1 MNKKVVWII
10 VSLVVLIL
18 LVVILKKAGVIGK
31 EEGVKVSV
39 EKVSKHSITET
50 VTASGKIYP
59 EVEVKMSSDIS
70 GEIVELNVEEG
81 DSVKKGQQLAKIYA
95 DIYSNQRNQAAAQVS
110 QQEAMVSN
118 ANAQLP
124 GLKASMDAAQAQY
137 DRQKT
142 LMDQKVIS
150 QSEFETATTNLRT
163 AQANYNAAQQNVHST
178 VAAVNSAK
186 ANLAIQAAN
195 VSKTTISSPL
205 NGVVSLLSVKK
216 GERVAGNSFAAGTE
230 IMRVADM
237 SKIEAVVDVGEN
249 DITKVH
255 LGDSAIVE
263 VDAYNGRKF
272 KGTVTQI
279 ASSIVATAAS
289 TSSSTTNDVTNYKVH
304 IRLNPASYQD
314 LTDKKRPKSMVFRPG
329 MTASAD
335 IQTKTHAD
343 VLSVPINAVTTREKT
358 AANAAKAKDQKP
370 KEDENG
376 DVKAENTGG
385 DLDEVVFL
393 LQAGNTVKQVSVK
406 TDIQDINNIE
416 ILSGLKLGDT
426 VITGPYGTVSKILN
440 NGTKVTVVD
449 KDKLFEA
456 KK

>member
-1 MNKKVVWII
+1 MNKKLVWII
-10 VSLVVLIL
+10 VSLVVIIL
-18 LVVILKKAGVIGK
+18 VLVFLKRSGVIGK
-31 EEGVKVSV
+31 EEGIKVSV
-39 EKVSKHSITET
+39 EKVSKHTITET

-95 DIYSNQRNQAAAQVS
+95 DIYSNQRNQAAAQVN
-110 QQEAMVSN
+110 QQEAMVENSN
-118 ANAQLP
+118 AQIP
-124 GLKASMDAAQAQY
+124 GLKATMDAAQAQY

-142 LMDQKVIS
+142 LLAQKVIS
-150 QSEFETATTNLRT
+150 LSEFETATTSWRT
-163 AQANYNAAQQNVHST
+163 AQANYNAALQNVHSNM
-178 VAAVNSAK
+178 AAVSSAK

-255 LGDSAIVE
+255 LGDSAIIE
-263 VDAYNGRKF
+263 VDAYSGRKF
-272 KGTVTQI
+272 RGVVTQI
-279 ASSIVATAAS
+279 ASSIVSTAAA
-289 TSSSTTNDVTNYKVH
+289 SSSTTNDVTNYKVH
-304 IRLNPASYQD
+304 IRLDPATYKD
-314 LTDKKRPKSMVFRPG
+314 LTDNKRPKSLVFRPG

-335 IQTKTHAD
+335 IQTKTHKD

-358 AANAAKAKDQKP
+358 AGAEAASKDRKP
-370 KEDENG
+370 VEDNMG
-376 DVKAENTGG
+376 DVKTNVPIG

-393 LQAGNTVKQVSVK
+393 LQVDKSVKQVSVK
-406 TDIQDINNIE
+406 TDIQDINYIE
-416 ILSGLKLGDT
+416 IISGLSQGGE
-426 VITGPYGTVSKILN
+426 VVTGPYGTVSKILN
-440 NGTKVTVVD
+440 NGSKVTVVD